1 VLTISNRPTGVKLD
15 VLTVAGGGTRAL
27 SLAAGGRVLDDRVL
41 APDAAGG
48 PASTQLPR
56 ATERVAVVALG
67 DAAAAGGPAPGWC
80 AAQSL
85 PTIGWGAAL
94 ASGAVVTA
102 QGTRFRDNRE
112 RADGGWVPGYE
123 LAKAAQVATVFTDPI
138 TAVAIVIDD
147 YLGSDAAG
155 QVSMRLLDA
164 QRALDASGDPRP
176 PEVLVDGVR
185 TILLYA
191 IAPSVA
197 ERAPRPAV
205 LVEGCGKGHL
215 GGVIGSTSGVDD
227 LAALL
232 ATRGVEAAVGQ
243 PLVGGP
249 GQRQVSVEL
258 GDGPVPDLAPRRVT
272 RRRRRTTKPAT
283 KRTPA
288 PKGRR

>member
-1 VLTISNRPTGVKLD
+1 VLTISNRPLGDKLD
-15 VLTVAGGGTRAL
+15 VLTAAGGATRVL

-41 APDAAGG
+41 SSPTGG
-48 PASTQLPR
+48 PASTELPR

-80 AAQSL
+80 ASQSL
-85 PTIGWGAAL
+85 PTVGWGAAL
-94 ASGAVVTA
+94 AGGAIVTS
-102 QGTRFRDNRE
+102 QGNRVGDNRE
-112 RADGGWVPGYE
+112 RADGGWVTGYE
-123 LAKAAQVATVFTDPI
+123 LARAAQVATVFTDPV

-147 YLGSDAAG
+147 YVGSDAAG

-164 QRALDASGDPRP
+164 VRVLDAAGEPLP

-191 IAPSVA
+191 IAPDPA
-197 ERAPRPAV
+197 KRDPAPGV
-205 LVEGCGKGHL
+205 LVDRCGKGHL
-215 GGVIGSTSGVDD
+215 GGVIGSATGVDD

-232 ATRGVEAAVGQ
+232 STRGVEAAVAQ

-249 GQRQVSVEL
+249 GQRQVGVEL
-258 GDGPVPDLAPRRVT
+258 GDGPIEDCVPRRVT
-272 RRRRRTTKPAT
+272 RRRRRRTT
-283 KRTPA
+283 A